1 MLPISQL
8 TEAADSLLQ
17 ANGMSEADILA
28 ALLLDKR
35 ESSTEGEVFLCL
47 TADGA
52 RLLRLDVGGESI
64 EEFLLTELSHPYADS
79 LLSACRL
86 LAVRTPPEGE
96 AYTVLLGEG
105 TNACRGRLFVF
116 LSVWESLMR
125 GERLSGE
132 EAMFAPLKPTAKA
145 VAVPTGNRNRGM
157 LRRMMRYFFSYR
169 SVIVVAFICLA
180 LEMLV
185 DLSRPYISGKILFD
199 NIITEGGRWHSRAA
213 LFGCLAVL
221 VALAIL
227 RWVTIAI
234 RQLSVAKMKCRVR
247 RRIKE
252 ELYGAMQRQ
261 SLSYYNENNFGRLA
275 SVIGRDVDSVA
286 TCFGDMTFQIVIYL
300 IEFLGVGVM
309 LFSLNWR
316 LSLIILVPIPFIILI
331 YRKVFPILRRL
342 NIRSMRE
349 ASAVSNRVNDSLN
362 GFRVVK
368 AFSRERDEAEH
379 FSKRL
384 DRLYRVNLRTN
395 LMDALLGPAVAL
407 LVYLAS
413 QAIWG
418 VGGLYVMGEHMTYG
432 DFATY
437 LGYIGMVFAPME
449 YFSSFTARL
458 GHAAESAGRIVRTLD
473 AEPDVKEKSDPVVL
487 PEVKGD
493 IELAG
498 VQFHYSPSRPILKGI
513 SFKIAAGEHIGIV
526 GHTGSGKSTLA
537 NLILRLYDVTGG
549 RVKLDGVD
557 VRDLSFDT
565 LRRNIAIVSQEVYIF
580 RGTIADNIRF
590 ARPEATMDEVISA
603 ARSAGA
609 HDFIMSLS
617 DGYETMIGGGSNRQ
631 LSGGERQRISIA
643 RAIVTEPRILI
654 LDEATAAMD
663 NETEQR
669 IARAISVL
677 IKGKTTISIAHRLST
692 LRDCD
697 RIMAIEGGRLLEAG
711 TREELLAKKGVFY
724 KLYTL
729 QNGQLEQVLKGVTE
743 HEDA

>member
-1 MLPISQL
+1 MLPISRL
-8 TEAADSLLQ
+8 TEAAEGILR
-17 ANGMSEADILA
+17 AHGMSEADILA

-35 ESSTEGEVFLCL
+35 NADTEGEVFLCL

-52 RLLRLDVGGESI
+52 RLLRLDVVGESI
-64 EEFLLTELSHPYADS
+64 EEFLLTEFSHPYADS

-86 LAVRTPPEGE
+86 LAVRTPPDGE
-96 AYTVLLGEG
+96 ERTVLLGEG

-116 LSVWESLMR
+116 LSVWEALAR

-132 EAMFAPLKPTAKA
+132 EAMFAPLKAAAPT
-145 VAVPTGNRNRGM
+145 PHRPQENRNRGM
-157 LRRMMRYFFSYR
+157 LGRMMRYFYGHHYL
-169 SVIVVAFICLA
+169 IVLAFLCLA
-180 LEMLV
+180 IEMAV

-199 NIITEGGRWHSRAA
+199 NIITEGGRWHSRSA
-213 LFGCLAVL
+213 LFSCLFLL
-221 VALAIL
+221 VGLAIL

-234 RQLSVAKMKCRVR
+234 RQISVARMKCRVR

-252 ELYGAMQRQ
+252 EVFEAMQRQ
-261 SLSYYNENNFGRLA
+261 SLSYYNENNFGRLS
-275 SVIGRDVDSVA
+275 SVIGRDVDSVS

-316 LSLIILVPIPFIILI
+316 LSLIILIPIPFIILI

-342 NIRSMRE
+342 NIRSMRVT
-349 ASAVSNRVNDSLN
+349 SAVGNRVNDSLN

-384 DRLYRVNLRTN
+384 ERLYRVNLRTN
-395 LMDALLGPAVAL
+395 LMDALLGPTVAL

-418 VGGLYVMGEHMTYG
+418 VGGLYVMGERMSYG
-432 DFATY
+432 AFATY

-449 YFSSFTARL
+449 FFANFTTRI
-458 GHAAESAGRIVRTLD
+458 GHAAESAGRIIRTLD
-473 AEPDVKEKSDPVVL
+473 AVPDVKESEAPIAL
-487 PEVKGD
+487 PFVRGE
-493 IELAG
+493 IEMAG
-498 VQFHYSPSRPILKGI
+498 VQFHYVPSRPILKGI
-513 SFKIAAGEHIGIV
+513 SFKIAEGEHIGIV

-549 RVKLDGVD
+549 RVMLDGID
-557 VRDLSFDT
+557 VRALSFDT
-565 LRRNIAIVSQEVYIF
+565 LRRNISIVSQEVYIF
-580 RGTIADNIRF
+580 RGTVADNIRF
-590 ARPEATMDEVISA
+590 ARPEATMDEVIAA
-603 ARSAGA
+603 ARAARA
-609 HDFIMSLS
+609 HDFIMALS
-617 DGYETMIGGGSNRQ
+617 DGYETMIGGGSSRQ

-643 RAIVTEPRILI
+643 RAILTQPRILI

-669 IARAISVL
+669 ISRAIAEL

-697 RIMAIEGGRLLEAG
+697 RIMAIEGGRLVEAG

-729 QNGQLEQVLKGVTE
+729 QNGQMEQVLKGVTE
-743 HEDA
+743 NEDT

>member
-8 TEAADSLLQ
+8 TEAAEGLLQ

-35 ESSTEGEVFLCL
+35 NAGTEGEVFLCL
-47 TADGA
+47 TSDGA
-52 RLLRLDVGGESI
+52 RLLRLDVSGESI

-116 LSVWESLMR
+116 LSVWESLAR

-132 EAMFAPLKPTAKA
+132 EAMFAPLKPAAKP
-145 VAVPTGNRNRGM
+145 VAAPRGNRDRGM
-157 LRRMMRYFFSYR
+157 LRRMMRYFFDHR
-169 SVIVVAFICLA
+169 LVVLSAFFFLA
-180 LEMLV
+180 LEMAV
-185 DLSRPYISGKILFD
+185 DLLRPYISGKILFD
-199 NIITEGGRWHSRAA
+199 NIITEGGRWHSLSA
-213 LFGCLAVL
+213 LFICLAVL
-221 VALAIL
+221 VGLAIL
-227 RWVTIAI
+227 RWVAIAI
-234 RQLSVAKMKCRVR
+234 RQISVAKMKSRVSY
-247 RRIKE
+247 RIKE
-252 ELYGAMQRQ
+252 ELYEAMQRQ
-261 SLSYYNENNFGRLA
+261 SMSYYNENSFGRLA
-275 SVIGRDVDSVA
+275 SLIGRDVGSLSA
-286 TCFGDMTFQIVIYL
+286 FFGETTFQLVIYGG
-300 IEFLGVGVM
+300 EFLTVGIV
-309 LFSLNWR
+309 LFCLNWR
-316 LSLIILVPIPFIILI
+316 LSLIILTPIPFIILI

-349 ASAVSNRVNDSLN
+349 SSAVGNRVNDSLN

-395 LMDALLGPAVAL
+395 LMDAILGPAVAL

-418 VGGLYVMGEHMTYG
+418 VGGLYVMGEELTYG

-437 LGYIGMVFAPME
+437 LGYIGMVFAPMQ
-449 YFSSFTARL
+449 FFANFTTHIAQ
-458 GHAAESAGRIVRTLD
+458 AAEAAGRVTRTLE
-473 AEPDVKEKSDPVVL
+473 AVPDVKERDDPVVL
-487 PEVKGD
+487 SEVRGE

-498 VQFHYSPSRPILKGI
+498 VQFHYVPSRPILKGI
-513 SFKIAAGEHIGIV
+513 SFRIKEGEHIGIV

-565 LRRNIAIVSQEVYIF
+565 LRKNIAIVSQEVYIF

-590 ARPEATMDEVISA
+590 ARPEAAMDEVIAA
-603 ARSAGA
+603 ARAAGA

-643 RAIVTEPRILI
+643 RAIVTRPRILI

-669 IARAISVL
+669 IARAIAKL

-697 RIMAIEGGRLLEAG
+697 RIMAIEGGRLVEAG
-711 TREELLAKKGVFY
+711 TREELLEKKGVFY

-743 HEDA
+743 NEDA

>member
-8 TEAADSLLQ
+8 SEAASALLQ
-17 ANGMSEADILA
+17 ANGMSEADIMA
-28 ALLLDKR
+28 ALLFDKR
-35 ESSTEGEVFLCL
+35 SAEAVGEVFLCL
-47 TADGA
+47 TADGE
-52 RLLRLDVGGESI
+52 RLLRLDVSDESI

-86 LAVRTPPEGE
+86 LAVRTPPEGQ
-96 AYTVLLGEG
+96 AHTVLLGEG

-116 LSVWESLMR
+116 LSVWEALAR

-132 EAMFAPLKPTAKA
+132 EAMFAPLKPTTGS
-145 VAVPTGNRNRGM
+145 VTVPTGNRNLGM
-157 LRRMMRYFFSYR
+157 LRRMMRYFMAHRFV
-169 SVIVVAFICLA
+169 VITALFWLF
-180 LEMLV
+180 LEMAV
-185 DLSRPYISGKILFD
+185 DLLRPYISGKILFD
-199 NIITEGGRWHSRAA
+199 NIITEGGKWHSRSA
-213 LFGCLAVL
+213 LFICLFVL
-221 VALAIL
+221 VALAVL

-234 RQLSVAKMKCRVR
+234 RQISVAKMKSRVSY
-247 RRIKE
+247 RIKE
-252 ELYGAMQRQ
+252 ELYEAMQRQ
-261 SLSYYNENNFGRLA
+261 SMSYYNENSFGRLA
-275 SVIGRDVDSVA
+275 ALIGRDVGSLSNF
-286 TCFGDMTFQIVIYL
+286 FGEMTFQLVIYGG
-300 IEFLGVGVM
+300 EFLTVGIV
-309 LFSLNWR
+309 LFCLNWR
-316 LSLIILVPIPFIILI
+316 LSLIILTPIPFIILI

-349 ASAVSNRVNDSLN
+349 SSAVSNRVNDSLN

-384 DRLYRVNLRTN
+384 ERLYRVNLRTN

-418 VGGLYVMGEHMTYG
+418 VGGLYVMGEKLSYG

-437 LGYIGMVFAPME
+437 LGYIGMVFAPMQ
-449 YFSSFTARL
+449 FFASFTTHI
-458 GHAAESAGRIVRTLD
+458 GHAAEASGRIARALD
-473 AEPDVKEKSDPVVL
+473 AEPDVKEKSDPITL
-487 PEVKGD
+487 EEIRGE

-498 VQFHYSPSRPILKGI
+498 VQFHYVPSRPILKGI
-513 SFKIAAGEHIGIV
+513 SFKIEAGEHIGIV

-565 LRRNIAIVSQEVYIF
+565 LRKNIAIVSQEVYIF

-669 IARAISVL
+669 IARAIARL

-697 RIMAIEGGRLLEAG
+697 RIMAIEGGRLSEAG

-743 HEDA
+743 NEDA